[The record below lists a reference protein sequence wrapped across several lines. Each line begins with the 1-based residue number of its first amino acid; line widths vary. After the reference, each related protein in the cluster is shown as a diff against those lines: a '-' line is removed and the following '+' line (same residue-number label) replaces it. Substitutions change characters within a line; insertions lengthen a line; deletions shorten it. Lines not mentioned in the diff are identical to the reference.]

1 MSQAKIAAFF
11 DLDRTLIDVNSAIL
25 YARFERKHGRISTKQ
40 VLTTIFHSLLYHLNI
55 GSMEKAYARAMKHF
69 TGVAESDL
77 ARWAKDFFEE
87 EVKPRLQ
94 PGALPVLEEHKK
106 AGHILVMLT
115 SSSCYQADYAC
126 EAWGLD
132 HWIANRFPTENGL
145 FLGTYHKPL
154 VYGDGKVFHAK
165 AWADDQGVDL
175 RRSYFYTDSY
185 SDLPMLKVVGYPM
198 VVNPDPKL
206 RAHAMKHKW
215 DLLDWRQAGTVM
227 PRMQEAKS

>member
-25 YARFERKHGRISTKQ
+25 YAQFERKHGRISTRQ

-69 TGVAESDL
+69 TGIAEKDL
-77 ARWAKDFFEE
+77 AGWAKDFFEE

-94 PGALPVLEEHKK
+94 PGALPVLQQHKN

-126 EAWGLD
+126 QAWGLD

-154 VYGDGKVFHAK
+154 VYGDGKVHHAK
-165 AWADDQGVDL
+165 AWAADAGVDL
-175 RRSYFYTDSY
+175 QRSYFYTDSY
-185 SDLPMLKVVGYPM
+185 SDLPMLKEVGYPM

-206 RAHAMKHKW
+206 RAHALKYKW
-215 DLLDWRQAGTVM
+215 ELLDWRQPKTVM
-227 PRMQEAKS
+227 PRMEEANA